1 MQILRL
7 FLSRVASGLLILIS
21 VVVLIASIIYLA
33 PVDPTRLSFGQ
44 RSDSATIAQKKQE
57 LGLDKPLYAQ
67 LVDYLADLSPVVFTQ
82 NLDKYDGFVVAD
94 IRLSSYHF
102 LLKKSNLRVSY
113 QTGNK
118 VSTMVR
124 QALPKTII
132 LALASFI
139 FAAIFGILFGVIS
152 AAKKDTWIDKSLLA
166 VATLGISVPSYVAAI
181 VMAIIFGFVFHNIT
195 GLNIQGS
202 IFEIN
207 DYGDDYVAWKNLILP
222 AIALGIRPVSIIM
235 QLTRSAVLEV
245 MGQDYIRTAK
255 AKGLSFIKIMWRHIM
270 PNAMNPIVTSLTGW
284 LASLLAGAYFV
295 EKVFNFK
302 GIGELTIN
310 GLINYDLP
318 VILATVIFI
327 CSVFI
332 VINIITDML
341 YILIDPRQ
349 RT

>member
-7 FLSRVASGLLILIS
+7 FLSRTFSGVIILVS

-33 PVDPTRLSFGQ
+33 PVDPTRLTFGQ
-44 RSDSATIAQKKQE
+44 RSDSATVALKKQE
-57 LGLDKPLYAQ
+57 LGLDKPLSSQ
-67 LVDYLADLSPVVFTQ
+67 LADYLLDLSPIV
-82 NLDKYDGFVVAD
+82 
-94 IRLSSYHF
+94 LSSDKSKWEDYSLGGIKIF
-102 LLKKSNLRVSY
+102 GKYLIAKKSNLRVSY

-118 VSTMVR
+118 VSVMIR

-132 LALASFI
+132 LALSSFL
-139 FAAIFGILFGVIS
+139 FAAIFGILFGIIT
-152 AAKKDTWIDKSLLA
+152 ATYKDTWIDKTLLGI
-166 VATLGISVPSYVAAI
+166 ATLGISVPSYVAAI
-181 VMAIIFGFVFHNIT
+181 VLAIVFGYGLHHLT
-195 GLNIQGS
+195 GFNMQGS
-202 IFEIN
+202 VFEVD
-207 DYGDDYVAWKNLILP
+207 DYGDDYVSIKNLILP
-222 AIALGIRPVSIIM
+222 SIALGIRPVSIIM

-245 MGQDYIRTAK
+245 MGQDYVRTAK
-255 AKGLSFIKIMWRHIM
+255 AKGLSFSRAMWKHII

-318 VILATVIFI
+318 VILATVLFI
-327 CSVFI
+327 CAVFI

-341 YILIDPRQ
+341 YIVIDPRQ
-349 RT
+349 RS

>member
-181 VMAIIFGFVFHNIT
+181 VMAIIFHNIT